1 MNANIINAIGYVRV
15 STEEQAREGVS
26 ITAQEERITAL
37 ATAKGWNLVSIIKDA
52 GYSGKNL
59 SRPGAESLI
68 GICQRAEVDV
78 VIVFKVDR
86 LTRRQKDLWHL
97 LEDVFYKNQV
107 GFVSVTEAFDS
118 TTAAGTAFLGMIGV
132 FAQLERDLVSERT
145 REALIHKKTK
155 GEWVGRQPTGFRI
168 SKSGRLEEDPDKLR
182 LIARAKRLRRG
193 GASFG
198 DISRALGMPKTT
210 IYRLVNTHMRSLKS
224 NYCRRLSVAPV
235 PQGFLFGT
243 GGNHARHLE
252 RSYLVD

>member
-1 MNANIINAIGYVRV
+1 MNATIIKAIGYVRV

-26 ITAQEERITAL
+26 IEAQEERIRAL

-59 SRPGAESLI
+59 NRPRVRDLI
-68 GICQRAEVDV
+68 DVCRKAEVDV
-78 VIVFKVDR
+78 VIVYKVDR
-86 LTRRQKDLWHL
+86 LTRKQKDLWYL

-132 FAQLERDLVSERT
+132 FAQLERDLVAERT
-145 REALIHKKTK
+145 REALYHKKTK
-155 GEWVGRQPTGFRI
+155 GEWIGRKPTGFRI
-168 SKSGRLEEDPDKLR
+168 SESGRLEEDPDMLR

-198 DISRALGMPKTT
+198 EISRAISVPKTT
-210 IYRLVNTHMRSLKS
+210 IYRLVNVHLRSLKA
-224 NYCRRLSVAPV
+224 NYCSELREVIV
-235 PQGFLFGT
+235 P
-243 GGNHARHLE
+243 
-252 RSYLVD
+252 

>member
-1 MNANIINAIGYVRV
+1 VNANIINAIGYVRV

-37 ATAKGWNLVSIIKDA
+37 ATAKGWNLVKIIRDA

-59 SRPGAESLI
+59 NRPGAESLI
-68 GICQRAEVDV
+68 AICRKAEVDV

-86 LTRRQKDLWHL
+86 LTRKQKDLWYL

-145 REALIHKKTK
+145 REALIHKKTN
-155 GEWVGRQPTGFRI
+155 GEWVGRKPTGFKI
-168 SKSGRLEEDPDKLR
+168 SESGRLEKDPDMLR
-182 LIARAKRLRRG
+182 LIARARRLRRE
-193 GASFG
+193 GASLG
-198 DISRALGMPKTT
+198 SISKALEMPKTT
-210 IYRLVNTHMRSLKS
+210 LHRLVNANLRHRNH
-224 NYCRRLSVAPV
+224 NYLNTLAS
-235 PQGFLFGT
+235 
-243 GGNHARHLE
+243 
-252 RSYLVD
+252 